1 MARSV
6 PESEDDFIRMQQ
18 DAIRRVREMQERAR
32 RTLEDAGLR
41 IQPEESQAAN
51 QPPEPQLPEPPQ
63 MPRDIGNEINPVPVP
78 PAPRPSG
85 QNRSNT
91 PPHSGRPPQLRPAA
105 ASPGHSAHQMSP
117 PALLQQ
123 LMNGG
128 LTIPETVNVPM
139 LNISL
144 GRDQIMLIILLY
156 ILIKDGAD
164 QWLILALAYI
174 MFT

>member
-41 IQPEESQAAN
+41 IQPEESHAAN
-51 QPPEPQLPEPPQ
+51 QPPELQLQEPQQLPRNVE
-63 MPRDIGNEINPVPVP
+63 NESNPVPVA

-85 QNRSNT
+85 QNHGST
-91 PPHSGRPPQLRPAA
+91 SFHTGRPPQPRPAA
-105 ASPGHSAHQMSP
+105 APPGHSAHQISP

-128 LTIPETVNVPM
+128 LTIPDTVNVPM